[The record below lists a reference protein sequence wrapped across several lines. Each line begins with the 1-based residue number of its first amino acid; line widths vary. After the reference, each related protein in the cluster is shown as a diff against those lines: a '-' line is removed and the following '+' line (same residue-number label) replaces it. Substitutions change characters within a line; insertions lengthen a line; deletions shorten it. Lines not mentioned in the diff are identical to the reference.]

1 MLNTI
6 YRLAAPRRFEK
17 VLVDES
23 FGGDEILVRPT
34 YVSICMADQRYFL
47 GTRDP
52 KVLEKKLPMALVHE
66 ASGVV
71 QYDPQ
76 HRLTPGTPVLLVP
89 DDPHET
95 DPVRAE
101 NYLRSS
107 TFAGSSED
115 GFLQELVRLD
125 PHRVVPIEHGEVS
138 GQTAAF
144 TELVSVSMHAISRFD
159 TTAHS
164 DRNTLG
170 VWGDGN
176 LGYIVSL
183 LLTRLYPDS
192 QVVVFGRSREKLE
205 NFTFAAAT
213 YLTDDIPD
221 DLEVDHGFECAGGNG
236 SADAIAQFIS
246 LVRPEG
252 TLMLMGVSEYSQPIE
267 TRMVLEKGLRLVGS
281 SRSGRKDFEDTLALY
296 REHPETVRYLSRLIN
311 AVYDIHNVDDI
322 TNCFEMDS
330 HPHFGKSIMKLSNQG

>member
-1 MLNTI
+1 MLSTI

-17 VLVDES
+17 VLVDTPALE
-23 FGGDEILVRPT
+23 DNVLVRPT
-34 YVSICMADQRYFL
+34 FLSICMADQRYFL

-66 ASGVV
+66 GTGVV
-71 QYDPQ
+71 QLDP
-76 HRLTPGTPVLLVP
+76 RGKLAPGTPVLMVP
-89 DDPHET
+89 DDPHAT

-115 GFLQELVRLD
+115 GFLQELVRLT
-125 PHRVVPIEHGEVS
+125 PHRVVPIEHNEVYGE
-138 GQTAAF
+138 TAAF

-159 TTAHS
+159 QTAHA
-164 DRNTLG
+164 DRGTIG

-192 QVVVFGRSREKLE
+192 EVIVFGRSREKLE

-213 YLTDDIPD
+213 YLSDDIPD
-221 DLEVDHGFECAGGNG
+221 GLSVDHGFECAGGNG
-236 SADAIAQFIS
+236 SADAIGQFIS
-246 LVRPEG
+246 LVAPEG

-296 REHPETVRYLSRLIN
+296 RERPETVRYLSRLIN
-311 AVYDIHNVDDI
+311 ATYDIRNVDDI

-330 HPHFGKSIMKLSNQG
+330 HPHFGKSIMQMSSAV

>member
-1 MLNTI
+1 MLSTI

-17 VLVDES
+17 VLVDEPLP
-23 FGGDEILVRPT
+23 GDKILVRPT
-34 YVSICMADQRYFL
+34 YLSICMADQRYFL

-66 ASGVV
+66 GTGVI
-71 QYDPQ
+71 QYDP
-76 HRLTPGTPVLLVP
+76 HGELTPGTPVLMVP
-89 DDPHET
+89 NNPTEE

-115 GFLQELVRLD
+115 GFLQELVRLS
-125 PHRVVPIEHGEVS
+125 PHRIVPIEHGEVS
-138 GQTAAF
+138 GETAAF
-144 TELVSVSMHAISRFD
+144 TELVSVSMHAISRFLE
-159 TTAHS
+159 TAHT
-164 DRNTLG
+164 DRRRIG
-170 VWGDGN
+170 IWGDGN

-183 LLTRLYPDS
+183 LLTRLLPDS
-192 QVVVFGRSREKLE
+192 EIVVFGRSREKLE

-213 YLTDDIPD
+213 YLTDDIPAGFQ
-221 DLEVDHGFECAGGNG
+221 LDHGFECAGGNG

-252 TLMLMGVSEYSQPIE
+252 TLMLMGVSEYSQPVE

-281 SRSGRKDFEDTLALY
+281 SRSGRQDFENVLALY
-296 REHPETVRYLSRLIN
+296 RDHPEAVRYLSRLVN
-311 AVYDIHNVDDI
+311 GVYDIHNVDDI

-330 HPHFGKSIMKLSNQG
+330 HPHFGKSILKMSNRD